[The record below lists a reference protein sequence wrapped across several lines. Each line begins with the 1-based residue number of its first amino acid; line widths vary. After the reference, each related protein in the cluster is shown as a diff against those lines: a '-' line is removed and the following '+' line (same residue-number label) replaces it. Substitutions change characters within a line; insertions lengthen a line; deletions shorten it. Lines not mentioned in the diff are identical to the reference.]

1 MFSTWYVGGEQST
14 SIEPVIS
21 PIILD
26 VWAQNI
32 ADPFISIDAVEVLEV
47 IYYQKLVVLLN
58 MFHFSYSCKCD
69 YSSWL
74 NDPASYID
82 HMIIDVHHKT
92 FEIWLLQFATEIR
105 LADVMF
111 SGKLEVSRPNMFKIA
126 HGNSAKSDL
135 LDEWF
140 FLLLTFLLNF

>member
-58 MFHFSYSCKCD
+58 MFSFLVFMQM
-69 YSSWL
+69 WL
-74 NDPASYID
+74 
-82 HMIIDVHHKT
+82 
-92 FEIWLLQFATEIR
+92 
-105 LADVMF
+105 
-111 SGKLEVSRPNMFKIA
+111 
-126 HGNSAKSDL
+126 
-135 LDEWF
+135 
-140 FLLLTFLLNF
+140 